1 MLNQK
6 RSSLTIIFLAFILT
20 LLITLKSSNVD
31 MMRADPRLHVDQH
44 RLIEENRSIRPDVPY
59 EDSIQPNSIKQY
71 TVKMPEKAILIIGLK
86 ATCKNNSSIKLSIN
100 DHGGN
105 ITVAFPPFPKNERG
119 LLYYSTKGGEVTI
132 TIKNQNVKPINY
144 KFYID
149 ISERIESR
157 NSKNIPLSNYPVGF
171 HIDLGRD
178 DQLSISLPQD
188 GKIPPKII
196 VYVLYKFRDGF
207 LLREYAS
214 SEEGKIR
221 IKADLKDRYYIIV
234 WPRMNERMV
243 QLKAS
248 VESPIWNNPNFWPLF
263 SLALSIASTAWFGL
277 KINSLRDLRR
287 EGKFTLLSNYL
298 SILTLSAFI
307 SVMGTY
313 NIRAPTLKPLFSI
326 TTILYALS
334 LATHIYAAYMRRRA
348 PIICPHCLRRIN
360 PKETAFCCGER
371 LKGTSSIVYLMPLAI
386 GLMPFLIVYNIP
398 FDNVSQQIRISAYAG
413 IAGCIAGGVLSWHI
427 NRDVIKR
434 AWVHVI
440 VGVITALTFPWLI
453 YFILAVSEVL
463 MPVFHTEIYREY
475 GVAFTLIRINAAS
488 PLPPGTV
495 AAFVILAAYIIYV
508 IYRQNRIATAY
519 SRN

>member
-6 RSSLTIIFLAFILT
+6 RSSLTVILIAFILT
-20 LLITLKSSNVD
+20 LIILKGSSVNQ
-31 MMRADPRLHVDQH
+31 MRADPRLHTDQH
-44 RLIEENRSIRPDVPY
+44 RLIEENRSISPDVPY
-59 EDSIQPNSIKQY
+59 EDSIQPNSIRQY
-71 TVKMPEKAILIIGLK
+71 TVKIPEKTILIVGLK
-86 ATCKNNSSIKLSIN
+86 TTCKNNSSIKLSAY

-105 ITVAFPPFPKNERG
+105 VTIAFPPFPKGEKG
-119 LLYYSTKGGEVTI
+119 LIYYSTKGGEVTV

-144 KFYID
+144 KFYVD

-157 NSKNIPLSNYPVGF
+157 NSKKIPLSNFPVGF
-171 HIDLGRD
+171 HIDLGKD

-188 GKIPPKII
+188 EKIPPKII
-196 VYVLYKFRDGF
+196 VYVLYKFRHGF

-243 QLKAS
+243 QLRAS
-248 VESPIWNNPNFWPLF
+248 VESPLWNNPNFWPLL
-263 SLALSIASTAWFGL
+263 SLALSIASSAWFGL
-277 KINSLRDLRR
+277 KIRSHRDLRR
-287 EGKFTLLSNYL
+287 EGKFTLLSNYI

-360 PKETAFCCGER
+360 PKETVFCCGER
-371 LKGTSSIVYLMPLAI
+371 LRGASNINYLMPLAI
-386 GLMPFLIVYNIP
+386 GLMPLLTVYNIP
-398 FDNVSQQIRISAYAG
+398 FDGVSQQIRISTYAG
-413 IAGCIAGGVLSWHI
+413 IAGCIIGGVLSWHI
-427 NRDVIKR
+427 NRTIIKR
-434 AWVHVI
+434 AWIHII
-440 VGVITALTFPWLI
+440 VGIITALTFPWLI
-453 YFILAVSEVL
+453 YFTLAVSEVF

-488 PLPPGTV
+488 SLPPGTV
-495 AAFVILAAYIIYV
+495 AAFVILAAYIIYM